1 MKQVLLVLA
10 LFVTIN
16 NFAQSSVKFAK
27 VTHNFGKIIQNKP
40 ATYEFLFTNNGTK
53 PLVIETATAECG
65 CTTPV
70 YTKLPIPKGKTE
82 KIKVTYN
89 AANTGSFKKNVTVKF
104 ANVADPTILIIDGDV
119 IAAKT
124 KK

>member
-1 MKQVLLVLA
+1 MRKLLFIIA
-10 LFVTIN
+10 LFITIN
-16 NFAQSSVKFAK
+16 SFAQTSVKFTK
-27 VTHNFGKIIQNKP
+27 VAHNFGKIIQNKP
-40 ATYEFLFTNNGTK
+40 ATYEFSFTNNGTK

-104 ANVADPTILIIDGDV
+104 ANVTEPTILTIDGDV
-119 IAAKT
+119 IAAKR
-124 KK
+124 

>member
-1 MKQVLLVLA
+1 MKQILLVFA
-10 LFVTIN
+10 LFVFIN
-16 NFAQSSVKFAK
+16 NYAQTSVKFTK
-27 VTHNFGKIIQNKP
+27 VAHNFGKIIQNKP
-40 ATYEFLFTNNGTK
+40 ATYEFLFTNSGTK

-70 YTKLPIPKGKTE
+70 YTKFPIPKGKTE

-89 AANTGSFKKNVTVKF
+89 AANKGSFKKSVTVKF
-104 ANVADPTILIIDGDV
+104 ANVAEPTILVIDGDV
-119 IAAKT
+119 IAT

>member
-1 MKQVLLVLA
+1 MKKIILLAV
-10 LFVTIN
+10 LFVSVN
-16 NFAQSSVKFAK
+16 CMAQTSVKFA
-27 VTHNFGKIIQNKP
+27 TISHTFGKIKQNKP
-40 ATYEFLFTNNGTK
+40 ATYEFAFTNNGTK

-70 YTKLPIPKGKTE
+70 YTKLPIAKGKTE

-104 ANVADPTILIIDGDV
+104 ANVAEPTILIIDGEV
-119 IAAKT
+119 VAS